1 MNLLDY
7 RKSIYSSIGNDGV
20 IEKIFDVLKIEN
32 GFFVEFGAWDGI
44 KGSNCRN
51 LYNKGW
57 SGIFIEPDVTRY
69 ADLVKN
75 YENSENITCI
85 NSFVDTNDNKFDNL
99 VSPFIHTEID
109 FCSIDIDGLDLE
121 VFETFEKFL
130 PKVICIEGGQM
141 LEPNYPRIP
150 AEIAKNNI
158 QQSLQTMINSFEKKG
173 YKLLCTYQDCFF
185 VKAEYFDLFKID
197 ANTNTMYLQGLY
209 SIHRRLPWIQH
220 MLRLSGLRNKVVD
233 YILQRAEYSHYGY
246 KNRKAW
252 AAEKEEE
259 TKKIITYL
267 LNVAG
272 KTNK

>member
-20 IEKIFDVLKIEN
+20 IEKIFDILKIEN
-32 GFFVEFGAWDGI
+32 GFFVEFGAWDGV

-69 ADLVKN
+69 TDLVKN
-75 YENSENITCI
+75 YKNSENITCI
-85 NSFVDTNDNKFDNL
+85 NSFVDTSDNKFDNL

-158 QQSLQTMINSFEKKG
+158 QQSLQTMVNSFEKKG

-185 VKAEYFDLFKID
+185 VKAKYFDLFKID

-209 SIHRRLPWIQH
+209 SIHRRLPWIQY
-220 MLRLSGLRNKVVD
+220 MLRSSGLRNKVVD

-259 TKKIITYL
+259 TKKIITHL
-267 LNVAG
+267 LGVARV
-272 KTNK
+272 KRP

>member
-158 QQSLQTMINSFEKKG
+158 QQSLQTMVNSFEKKG

-259 TKKIITYL
+259 TKKIITHL
-267 LNVAG
+267 LGVARV
-272 KTNK
+272 KRP

>member
-7 RKSIYSSIGNDGV
+7 RKSIYSSIGNDGIV
-20 IEKIFDVLKIEN
+20 EKIFDILKIEN

-75 YENSENITCI
+75 YKNSENITCI

-99 VSPFIHTEID
+99 VSPSVHTEID

-141 LEPNYPRIP
+141 LEPNYPRIS

-158 QQSLQTMINSFEKKG
+158 QQSLQTMIDSFEKKG

-197 ANTNTMYLQGLY
+197 ENMNTMYLQGLY
-209 SIHRRLPWIQH
+209 SIPRRLPWIQH

-246 KNRKAW
+246 NNRKVW
-252 AAEKEEE
+252 AVEKEEE
-259 TKKIITYL
+259 TKKIITRL
-267 LNVAG
+267 LNVVRV
-272 KTNK
+272 KRP

>member
-158 QQSLQTMINSFEKKG
+158 QQSLQTMVNSFEKKG
-173 YKLLCTYQDCFF
+173 YKLLCTYQDGFF

-259 TKKIITYL
+259 TKKIITHL
-267 LNVAG
+267 LGVARV
-272 KTNK
+272 KRP

>member
-1 MNLLDY
+1 
-7 RKSIYSSIGNDGV
+7 
-20 IEKIFDVLKIEN
+20 
-32 GFFVEFGAWDGI
+32 
-44 KGSNCRN
+44 
-51 LYNKGW
+51 
-57 SGIFIEPDVTRY
+57 
-69 ADLVKN
+69 
-75 YENSENITCI
+75 
-85 NSFVDTNDNKFDNL
+85 
-99 VSPFIHTEID
+99 
-109 FCSIDIDGLDLE
+109 
-121 VFETFEKFL
+121 
-130 PKVICIEGGQM
+130 M

-158 QQSLQTMINSFEKKG
+158 QQSLQTMINSFKKKG
-173 YKLLCTYQDCFF
+173 YKLLCAYQDCFF

-259 TKKIITYL
+259 TKKIITHL
-267 LNVAG
+267 LGVARV
-272 KTNK
+272 KRP